1 MDYPLLNEYFTLAAN
16 LGVLVGIVF
25 LIVEIKQNTELLK
38 SDSRK
43 SIVSN
48 DLVSVLVA

>member
-1 MDYPLLNEYFTLAAN
+1 MDYPLFNEYFTLAVN

-25 LIVEIKQNTELLK
+25 LIVEIKNTELHK

-43 SIVSN
+43 SIVPN
-48 DLVSVLVA
+48 ALVSVLVA